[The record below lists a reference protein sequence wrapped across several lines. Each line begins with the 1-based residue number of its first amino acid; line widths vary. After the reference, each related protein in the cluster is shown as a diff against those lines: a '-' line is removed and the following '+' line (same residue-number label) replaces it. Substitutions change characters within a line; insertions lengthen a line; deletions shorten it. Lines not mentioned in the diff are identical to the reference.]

1 MEKLHSKVG
10 SNFIKMV
17 KREYHKS
24 PSTLTEKKMKRNK
37 ITYSVVNGIA
47 YKVEDGDLY
56 YLDKINNK
64 YEMVTYFE
72 DFSEL
77 ELYYLKRTLP
87 KFNLYH
93 GEYL

>member
-1 MEKLHSKVG
+1 
-10 SNFIKMV
+10 MV
-17 KREYHKS
+17 KREYQKS
-24 PSTLTEKKMKRNK
+24 PSTLMEKKMKRNK

-77 ELYYLKRTLP
+77 ELYFLKRTLP

>member
-1 MEKLHSKVG
+1 
-10 SNFIKMV
+10 MV

>member
-1 MEKLHSKVG
+1 MT
-10 SNFIKMV
+10 N
-17 KREYHKS
+17 
-24 PSTLTEKKMKRNK
+24 NK
-37 ITYSVVNGIA
+37 ITRTVINGIA

-56 YLDKINNK
+56 YLDTISNK

-77 ELYYLKRTLP
+77 ELHFLKRTLP
-87 KFNLYH
+87 KFNMYY

>member
-1 MEKLHSKVG
+1 MINGAVPQ
-10 SNFIKMV
+10 ICPTTI
-17 KREYHKS
+17 R
-24 PSTLTEKKMKRNK
+24 KKMKKNK
-37 ITYSVVNGIA
+37 ITKAVVNGIA

-56 YLDKINNK
+56 YLDTVNNK

-72 DFSEL
+72 DFSEF
-77 ELYYLKRTLP
+77 ELHFLKRTLP

>member
-1 MEKLHSKVG
+1 M
-10 SNFIKMV
+10 
-17 KREYHKS
+17 
-24 PSTLTEKKMKRNK
+24 
-37 ITYSVVNGIA
+37 VNGIV

-56 YLDKINNK
+56 YLDTIDNK

-72 DFSEL
+72 DFSEF
-77 ELYYLKRTLP
+77 ELHFLKRTLP

>member
-1 MEKLHSKVG
+1 
-10 SNFIKMV
+10 
-17 KREYHKS
+17 
-24 PSTLTEKKMKRNK
+24 MKRNK

-47 YKVEDGDLY
+47 YKVEDGNLY

-87 KFNLYH
+87 KFNLYY

>member
-1 MEKLHSKVG
+1 MT
-10 SNFIKMV
+10 N
-17 KREYHKS
+17 
-24 PSTLTEKKMKRNK
+24 NK
-37 ITYSVVNGIA
+37 ITRTVINGIA

-56 YLDKINNK
+56 YLDTLSNK

-77 ELYYLKRTLP
+77 ELHFLKRTLP
-87 KFNLYH
+87 KFNMFY

>member
-1 MEKLHSKVG
+1 
-10 SNFIKMV
+10 MV
-17 KREYHKS
+17 KGQYQKS
-24 PSTLTEKKMKRNK
+24 APQLYNRKSMTKNK
-37 ITYSVVNGIA
+37 ITKAVVNGIA

-56 YLDKINNK
+56 YLDTINNK

-72 DFSEL
+72 DFSEF
-77 ELYYLKRTLP
+77 ELHFLKRTLP

>member
-1 MEKLHSKVG
+1 
-10 SNFIKMV
+10 MV
-17 KREYHKS
+17 KGHYQKS
-24 PSTLTEKKMKRNK
+24 APQLNNRKNMTNNK
-37 ITYSVVNGIA
+37 ITRTVINGIA

-56 YLDKINNK
+56 YLDTLSNK

-77 ELYYLKRTLP
+77 ELHFLKRTLP
-87 KFNLYH
+87 KFNMFY

>member
-1 MEKLHSKVG
+1 
-10 SNFIKMV
+10 MV
-17 KREYHKS
+17 KGEYHKS
-24 PSTLTEKKMKRNK
+24 PPTLTEKNMQKNK
-37 ITYSVVNGIA
+37 ITKAVVIGIA

-56 YLDKINNK
+56 YLDTVNNK

-72 DFSEL
+72 DFSEF
-77 ELYYLKRTLP
+77 ELHFLKRTLQ

>member
-1 MEKLHSKVG
+1 MQK
-10 SNFIKMV
+10 
-17 KREYHKS
+17 Y
-24 PSTLTEKKMKRNK
+24 STANIILELGGNMTIRSK
-37 ITYSVVNGIA
+37 ITKAVINGIA

-56 YLDKINNK
+56 YLDTINNK

-72 DFSEL
+72 DFSEF
-77 ELYYLKRTLP
+77 ELHFLKRTLP

>member
-1 MEKLHSKVG
+1 
-10 SNFIKMV
+10 MV
-17 KREYHKS
+17 KGEYHKS
-24 PSTLTEKKMKRNK
+24 PPTLTEKNMQKNK
-37 ITYSVVNGIA
+37 ITKAVVNGIA

-56 YLDKINNK
+56 YLDTVNNK

-72 DFSEL
+72 DFSEF
-77 ELYYLKRTLP
+77 ELHLLKRTLP

>member
-1 MEKLHSKVG
+1 MKNIYRLNGQGGVPQISPNSYGEKYAK
-10 SNFIKMV
+10 
-17 KREYHKS
+17 
-24 PSTLTEKKMKRNK
+24 NK
-37 ITYSVVNGIA
+37 ITKAVVNGIA

-56 YLDKINNK
+56 YLDTVNNK

-72 DFSEL
+72 DFSEF
-77 ELYYLKRTLP
+77 ELHFLKRTLP

>member
-1 MEKLHSKVG
+1 M
-10 SNFIKMV
+10 
-17 KREYHKS
+17 
-24 PSTLTEKKMKRNK
+24 KKNK
-37 ITYSVVNGIA
+37 ITKTVVNGIAYSVVNGIA

-56 YLDKINNK
+56 YLDTINNK

-77 ELYYLKRTLP
+77 ELCFLKRTLP